1 MRYEDLLHDVNVL
14 VDTALTEARQVGAN
28 ALGLDNRACWS
39 YLKVTEEFIAVPL
52 AQDRSMRYYGGFEY
66 VNDEHRQQLGEW
78 VFYSVESRR
87 VREHLSN
94 KFPELEEHEDFE
106 D

>member
-14 VDTALTEARQVGAN
+14 VTAALAEARQVGAS

-39 YLKVTEEFIAVPL
+39 YIRVTEEFIAVPL

-66 VNDEHRQQLGEW
+66 VSAEHRQVLGEW
-78 VFYSVESRR
+78 VFYSVECSR
-87 VREHLSN
+87 VRGHLSSV
-94 KFPELEEHEDFE
+94 FPDLEEYEDFE